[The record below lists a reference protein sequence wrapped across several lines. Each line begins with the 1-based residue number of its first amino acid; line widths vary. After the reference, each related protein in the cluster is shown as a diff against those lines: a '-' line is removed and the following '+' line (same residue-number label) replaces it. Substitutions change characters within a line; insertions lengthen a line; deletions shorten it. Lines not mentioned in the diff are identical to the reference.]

1 MFSWKRSAV
10 IIGTV
15 ARPAASVII
24 PTYNCAELLPQAVR
38 SVLDQDVGDDRVEII
53 VVDDGSA
60 DAARATLAQFGD
72 DVTYVRQENAG
83 AAAARNRGV
92 ALSHGEYVTFLD
104 ADDYW
109 LPGCLA
115 AMLALA
121 REHSRALVTIDFYY
135 ETDGVRD
142 EQSIFAKNDQYS
154 FFDLPADDQYPR
166 ALDAGLFSVMTMI
179 PRAVFD
185 EFGGFNAGLRFAE
198 DYDLWLRCLSRGIP
212 VRAVKRPVAV
222 YRYRRPGP
230 TKRGRPTSDRIAALL
245 RMLEPHRQYVSQHR
259 WRTLQNSLAYCRF
272 CEALRDRSWIS
283 IVNNGMRLAT
293 RPRFCLEII
302 RGRQA
307 GA

>member
-1 MFSWKRSAV
+1 MVTPAV
-10 IIGTV
+10 
-15 ARPAASVII
+15 SVII
-24 PTYNCAELLPQAVR
+24 PTYNSAELLPRAVQ
-38 SVLDQDVGDDRVEII
+38 SVLEQDIGDDRVEII

-60 DAARATLAQFGD
+60 DAASAVLEQFGD
-72 DVTYVRQENAG
+72 AVTYVRQQNAG

-92 ALSHGEYVTFLD
+92 GLSHGDYVTFLD

-121 REHSRALVTIDFYY
+121 REHARTLVTIDFYY

-142 EQSIFAKNDQYS
+142 AQSIFAKNDQYS
-154 FFDLPADDQYPR
+154 FFDLPVDDQYPR

-212 VRAVKRPVAV
+212 VRAVKRPMAV
-222 YRYRRPGP
+222 YRYIRPGP
-230 TKRGRPTSDRIAALL
+230 TKRGRPASERIAALL
-245 RMLEPHRQYVSQHR
+245 RMLEPHRPHVSQHR
-259 WRTLQNSLAYCRF
+259 WRTLQSSLVYTRF
-272 CEALRDRSWIS
+272 REALRDRSWVSVIR
-283 IVNNGMRLAT
+283 NGMRLAT
-293 RPRFCLEII
+293 RPRFCLDII

-307 GA
+307 RA